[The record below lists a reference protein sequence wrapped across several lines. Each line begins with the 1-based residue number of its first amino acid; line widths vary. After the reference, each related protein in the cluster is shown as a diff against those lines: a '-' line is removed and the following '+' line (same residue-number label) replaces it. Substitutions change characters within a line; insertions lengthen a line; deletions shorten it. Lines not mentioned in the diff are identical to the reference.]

1 MRAPFKGDPCL
12 KRYHENHKGVLLY
25 PDMVLLDE
33 IQFEFNPTPPH
44 DLSVSKSVGGKDRA
58 PDPWIVQTAL
68 RVGVVRPVLSDG
80 NQLVMT

>member
-12 KRYHENHKGVLLY
+12 KKYHENHKGVLLF
-25 PDMVLLDE
+25 PDMVMIDE

-44 DLSVSKSVGGKDRA
+44 DLSVSKSVGRKDRA
-58 PDPWIVQTAL
+58 PDPWVVQTAL